1 MAEYNTTANYQT
13 FTAAADLSAQQ
24 YNAVMY
30 AASGQINVCSNG
42 LAQNY
47 VGILANKPDAAGKA
61 ASVVVEGSFKA
72 RAGAAIASYGI
83 PLACNGSGRLIT
95 ATSGQVVVGYNT
107 ETAAADGNV
116 ISVELQKPYRIG
128 PF

>member
-1 MAEYNTTANYQT
+1 MALYDSTANFQT
-13 FTAAADLSAQQ
+13 FFAAADLSAHQ
-24 YNAVMY
+24 YNAMGY
-30 AASGQINVCSNG
+30 AASGRVNVNSNG

-47 VGILANKPDAAGKA
+47 VGILANKPAAAGRA
-61 ASVVVEGSFKA
+61 ASVAIAGRFKA

-95 ATSGQVVVGYNT
+95 ATSGQVVVAYNLD
-107 ETAAADGNV
+107 TAAADGNI
-116 ISVELQKPYRIG
+116 ISVQLQAPYRVG